1 MTVNQITELFRDIAN
16 RHLQINSFK
25 PAQDFNIDA
34 EEALLFPVLVV
45 NPTGSEMPKKD
56 NGFTS
61 YSISFSM
68 QVLDLMNK
76 DRDNEDDV
84 ISDTL
89 TILREVVNEFST
101 HPDYMED
108 ALDITGNISFT
119 PIRGGY
125 DSDVS
130 GWRCSI
136 TFESPN
142 NLSYCTS
149 PLKTK

>member
-1 MTVNQITELFRDIAN
+1 MEINEVNDLIEHYML
-16 RHLQINSFK
+16 NSFK

-34 EEALLFPVLVV
+34 EDALLFPVLVV
-45 NPTGSEMPKKD
+45 NPIASELPKTD
-56 NGFTS
+56 NGFTLNT
-61 YSISFSM
+61 ITFDM
-68 QVLDLMNK
+68 QVVDLMNK

-136 TFESPN
+136 KFESPN
-142 NLSYCTS
+142 DLSYCTS
-149 PLKTK
+149 PIETK

>member
-25 PAQDFNIDA
+25 SEQDFNIDA

-45 NPTGSEMPKKD
+45 NPTGSEMPKTD

-61 YSISFSM
+61 YSVSFSM
-68 QVLDLMNK
+68 QVVDLMNK

-89 TILREVVNEFST
+89 TILREVINEFST
-101 HPDYMED
+101 HPDYMDD

-130 GWRCSI
+130 GWRCGI

-142 NLSYCTS
+142 DLSYCTS
-149 PLKTK
+149 PIQTK